1 MHTHT
6 LTLTRPPLVSQDKRR
21 VISDTTH
28 AVGVQEVR
36 IRWSAATVAK
46 SDFAELLK
54 ICSTFEVVA
63 HLDVQPEGVRQ
74 LARCEMRNGADFES
88 INDVSFLT
96 FEGILPKRGEGPEA
110 IVVMNRHP
118 LVVSAIS
125 FDDIA
130 VYPPYSIS
138 NEGVEITLR
147 GVPEGIRQF
156 LAQVEIFLPHDKVS
170 VTTHDDP
177 KNDAQELLGQR
188 QLEVVRQAVLLGY
201 YDEPKKISMRE
212 LATNIG
218 IARSTL
224 GEHLHR
230 AESTLIK
237 WISED
242 N

>member
-118 LVVSAIS
+118 LVVSAKS
-125 FDDIA
+125 LSAAYQKEF
-130 VYPPYSIS
+130 VNS
-138 NEGVEITLR
+138 
-147 GVPEGIRQF
+147 
-156 LAQVEIFLPHDKVS
+156 
-170 VTTHDDP
+170 
-177 KNDAQELLGQR
+177 
-188 QLEVVRQAVLLGY
+188 
-201 YDEPKKISMRE
+201 
-212 LATNIG
+212 
-218 IARSTL
+218 
-224 GEHLHR
+224 
-230 AESTLIK
+230 
-237 WISED
+237 
-242 N
+242 

>member
-1 MHTHT
+1 
-6 LTLTRPPLVSQDKRR
+6 
-21 VISDTTH
+21 
-28 AVGVQEVR
+28 
-36 IRWSAATVAK
+36 
-46 SDFAELLK
+46 
-54 ICSTFEVVA
+54 
-63 HLDVQPEGVRQ
+63 
-74 LARCEMRNGADFES
+74 MRNGADFES

-138 NEGVEITLR
+138 DEGVEITLR
-147 GVPEGIRQF
+147 GVPSGIRQF
-156 LAQVEIFLPHDKVS
+156 LAQVEIFLPPDKVS
-170 VTTHDDP
+170 VTTHEDP
-177 KNDAQELLGQR
+177 KNDALELLGQR

-224 GEHLHR
+224 GEHLHG

>member
-1 MHTHT
+1 M
-6 LTLTRPPLVSQDKRR
+6 
-21 VISDTTH
+21 
-28 AVGVQEVR
+28 QEVK

-46 SDFAELLK
+46 SEFAELLE

-74 LARCEMRNGADFES
+74 LTRCEMRDGADFES

-96 FEGILPKRGEGPEA
+96 FEGVLPNRGDGLEA
-110 IVVMNRHP
+110 IVVLNQHP

-138 NEGVEITLR
+138 DEGVEITLR
-147 GVPEGIRQF
+147 GVPSGISQF
-156 LAQVEIFLPHDKVS
+156 LAQVNIFLPPDKVS

-177 KNDAQELLGQR
+177 KNEAQSLLGER
-188 QLEVVRQAVLLGY
+188 QLEVVQQAVLLGY

-212 LATNIG
+212 LADHIG

-237 WISED
+237 WISGE